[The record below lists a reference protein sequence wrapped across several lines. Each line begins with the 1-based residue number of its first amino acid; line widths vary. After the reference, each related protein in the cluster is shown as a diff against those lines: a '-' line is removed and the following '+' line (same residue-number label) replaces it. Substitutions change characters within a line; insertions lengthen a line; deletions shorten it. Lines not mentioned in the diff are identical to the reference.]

1 LKGGVVNVKLEQ
13 KQKIVEELNDKFK
26 KSKVLIITDY
36 KGLNVTT
43 LNELRRKLRESDIE
57 YRVVK
62 NTLLARAADD
72 TDVSKIKDSFKGPS
86 AIAISYED
94 PVAPAKVLTKF
105 AEENKK
111 LEIKIGVMGDR
122 VLNLDDIKALSSLP
136 AREVLLG
143 QVLSAMNAV
152 STGLVSA
159 LSDIPRKMINV
170 IQAIKEQK
178 EAA

>member
-1 LKGGVVNVKLEQ
+1 MKLEQ
-13 KQKIVEELNDKFK
+13 KQKIVEELAEKFK
-26 KSKVLIITDY
+26 KSKVLIVTDY

-43 LNELRRKLRESDIE
+43 LNDLRRKLRESDIE

-62 NTLLARAADD
+62 NTLLARASDD

-86 AIAISYED
+86 AIAMSFED

-111 LEIKIGVMGDR
+111 LEIKIGVMGNR
-122 VLNLDDIKALSSLP
+122 VLSLDDIKALSSLP
-136 AREVLLG
+136 AREVVLAQL
-143 QVLSAMNAV
+143 LSAMNAV
-152 STGLVSA
+152 PTGLVSA
-159 LSDIPRKMINV
+159 LSNIPRKMINV
-170 IQAIKEQK
+170 VQAIKEQK

>member
-1 LKGGVVNVKLEQ
+1 VKLEQ

-43 LNELRRKLRESDIE
+43 LNDLRRKLRESDIE

-62 NTLLARAADD
+62 NTLLARASDD

-86 AIAISYED
+86 GIAMSFED

-111 LEIKIGVMGDR
+111 LEIKIWVMGDR
-122 VLNLDDIKALSSLP
+122 VLSPDDIKALSSLP
-136 AREVLLG
+136 AREVLLA

-152 STGLVSA
+152 PTGLVSA
-159 LSDIPRKMINV
+159 LSNIPRKMINV

-178 EAA
+178 EVA

>member
-1 LKGGVVNVKLEQ
+1 LKGGVINLKLEQ
-13 KQKIVEELNDKFK
+13 KQKIVEELNDKFR

-36 KGLNVTT
+36 KGMDVTT

-62 NTLLARAADD
+62 NTLLARASDD
-72 TDVSKIKDSFKGPS
+72 TDVSRIKDSFKGPS
-86 AIAISYED
+86 AIAMSYED

-105 AEENKK
+105 AEDNKK

-122 VLNLDDIKALSSLP
+122 VLNVSDIKALASLP

-143 QVLSAMNAV
+143 QVLSAMMAV
-152 STGLVSA
+152 PTGLVSA
-159 LSDIPRKMINV
+159 LSNIPRKMINV

>member
-1 LKGGVVNVKLEQ
+1 MKLEQ
-13 KQKIVEELNDKFK
+13 KQKIVEELAEKFK
-26 KSKVLIITDY
+26 KSKVLIVTDY

-43 LNELRRKLRESDIE
+43 LNDLRRKLRESDIE

-62 NTLLARAADD
+62 NTLLARASDD

-86 AIAISYED
+86 AIAMSFED

-111 LEIKIGVMGDR
+111 LEIKIGVMGNR
-122 VLNLDDIKALSSLP
+122 VLSLDDIKALSSLP
-136 AREVLLG
+136 AREVVLARLL
-143 QVLSAMNAV
+143 STMNAV
-152 STGLVSA
+152 PTGLVSA
-159 LSDIPRKMINV
+159 LSNIPRKMINV

>member
-1 LKGGVVNVKLEQ
+1 MKLEQ
-13 KQKIVEELNDKFK
+13 KQKIVEELSDKFR

-43 LNELRRKLRESDIE
+43 LNELRRKLREFDIE

-72 TDVSKIKDSFKGPS
+72 TDVAKIKDAFKGPS
-86 AIAISYED
+86 AIAMSFED
-94 PVAPAKVLTKF
+94 PVSPAKVLTKF

-111 LEIKIGVMGDR
+111 LEIKMGVMGAR
-122 VLNLDDIKALSSLP
+122 VLNIDDIKALSSLP
-136 AREVLLG
+136 SREVLLG
-143 QVLSAMNAV
+143 QVLSSMIAV
-152 STGLVSA
+152 PTGLVSA
-159 LSDIPRKMINV
+159 LSNIPRKMINV

>member
-1 LKGGVVNVKLEQ
+1 MKLEQ
-13 KQKIVEELNDKFK
+13 KQKIVEELAEKFK
-26 KSKVLIITDY
+26 KSKVLIVTDY

-43 LNELRRKLRESDIE
+43 LNDLRRKLRESDIE

-62 NTLLARAADD
+62 NTLLARASDD
-72 TDVSKIKDSFKGPS
+72 TDVSRIKDSFKGPS
-86 AIAISYED
+86 AIAMSFED

-111 LEIKIGVMGDR
+111 LEIKIGVMGNR
-122 VLNLDDIKALSSLP
+122 VLSLDDIKALSSLP
-136 AREVLLG
+136 AREVVLAQL
-143 QVLSAMNAV
+143 LSAMNAV
-152 STGLVSA
+152 PTGLVSA
-159 LSDIPRKMINV
+159 LSNIPRKMINV

>member
-122 VLNLDDIKALSSLP
+122 VLNLNDIKALSSLP
-136 AREVLLG
+136 SREVLLG
-143 QVLSAMNAV
+143 HVLSAMMAV
-152 STGLVSA
+152 PTGLVSA
-159 LSDIPRKMINV
+159 LSNIPRKMINV

>member
-1 LKGGVVNVKLEQ
+1 MKLEQ
-13 KQKIVEELNDKFK
+13 KQNIVEELNEKFK
-26 KSKVLIITDY
+26 KTKVLINTDY
-36 KGLNVTT
+36 KGLDVTT
-43 LNELRRKLRESDIE
+43 LNELRRALRESNIE

-62 NTLLARAADD
+62 NTLLARAAGD
-72 TDVSKIKDSFKGPS
+72 TDVSRIKDSFKGPS
-86 AIAISYED
+86 AIAMSYDD

-111 LEIKIGVMGDR
+111 LEIKMGVMGNK
-122 VLNLDDIKALSSLP
+122 VLDLNDIKALALLP

-143 QVLSAMNAV
+143 QVLSAMIAV
-152 STGLVSA
+152 PTGLVSA
-159 LSDIPRKMINV
+159 LSNVPRKMINV

>member
-1 LKGGVVNVKLEQ
+1 LKGGVINVKLEQ

-86 AIAISYED
+86 AIAMSFED

-122 VLNLDDIKALSSLP
+122 VLNLNDIKALSSLP

-143 QVLSAMNAV
+143 RVLSAMNGV

-159 LSDIPRKMINV
+159 LSNIPRKMINV

>member
-1 LKGGVVNVKLEQ
+1 LKGGVINVKLDQ
-13 KQKIVEELNDKFK
+13 KQKIVEELAEKFK
-26 KSKVLIITDY
+26 KSKVLIVTDY

-43 LNELRRKLRESDIE
+43 LNDLRRKLRESDIE

-62 NTLLARAADD
+62 NTLLARASDG

-86 AIAISYED
+86 AIAMSFED

-111 LEIKIGVMGDR
+111 LEIKIGVMGNR
-122 VLNLDDIKALSSLP
+122 VLSLDDIKALSSLP
-136 AREVLLG
+136 AREVVLARL
-143 QVLSAMNAV
+143 LSAMNAV
-152 STGLVSA
+152 PTGLVSA
-159 LSDIPRKMINV
+159 LSNIPRKMINV

>member
-1 LKGGVVNVKLEQ
+1 LKGGVTNVKLEQ
-13 KQKIVEELNDKFK
+13 KQKIVEELHDKFK
-26 KSKVLIITDY
+26 KTKVLIITDY

-72 TDVSKIKDSFKGPS
+72 TDVFKIKDSFKGPS
-86 AIAISYED
+86 AIAMSFED
-94 PVAPAKVLTKF
+94 PVSPAKILTKF

-122 VLNLDDIKALSSLP
+122 MLSLNDIKALSSLP

-143 QVLSAMNAV
+143 QVLSAMIAV
-152 STGLVSA
+152 PTGMVSA
-159 LSDIPRKMINV
+159 LSNIPRKMINV
-170 IQAIKEQK
+170 IQAIKDQK
-178 EAA
+178 ETA

>member
-1 LKGGVVNVKLEQ
+1 MKLEQ
-13 KQKIVEELNDKFK
+13 KQKIVEELAEKFK
-26 KSKVLIITDY
+26 KSKVLIVTDY

-43 LNELRRKLRESDIE
+43 LNDLRRKLRESDIE

-62 NTLLARAADD
+62 NTLLARASDD

-86 AIAISYED
+86 AIAMSFED

-111 LEIKIGVMGDR
+111 LEIKIGVMGNR
-122 VLNLDDIKALSSLP
+122 VLSLDDIKALSSLP
-136 AREVLLG
+136 AREVVLARL
-143 QVLSAMNAV
+143 LSAMNAV
-152 STGLVSA
+152 PTGLVSA
-159 LSDIPRKMINV
+159 LSNIPRKMINV

>member
-1 LKGGVVNVKLEQ
+1 MKLEQ
-13 KQKIVEELNDKFK
+13 KQKIVEELAEKFK
-26 KSKVLIITDY
+26 KSKVLIVTDY

-43 LNELRRKLRESDIE
+43 LNDLRRKLRESDIE

-62 NTLLARAADD
+62 NTLLARASDD

-86 AIAISYED
+86 AIAMSFED

-111 LEIKIGVMGDR
+111 LEIKIGVMGNR
-122 VLNLDDIKALSSLP
+122 VLSLDDIKVLSSLP
-136 AREVLLG
+136 AREVVLARL
-143 QVLSAMNAV
+143 LSAMNAV
-152 STGLVSA
+152 PTGLVSA
-159 LSDIPRKMINV
+159 LSNIPRKMINV

>member
-1 LKGGVVNVKLEQ
+1 LKGGVINVKLEQ

-86 AIAISYED
+86 AIAMSFED

-122 VLNLDDIKALSSLP
+122 VLNLNDIKALSSLP

>member
-1 LKGGVVNVKLEQ
+1 LKGGVINVKLEQ

-86 AIAISYED
+86 AIAMSFED

-122 VLNLDDIKALSSLP
+122 VLNLNDIKALSSLP
-136 AREVLLG
+136 PREVLLG

-159 LSDIPRKMINV
+159 LSNIPRKMINV